1 MRGPGE
7 KWPRKQEVPIA
18 ALLTTPTIADAADTA
33 GISEPT
39 LWRRFQR
46 EAFHTTYRQG
56 RREAVSQ
63 AVALLQPVAGG
74 AVDTLSTRRRDT
86 SPRGLSRGDH
96 MARPTSD
103 KTPQKPT
110 FKPLSIEQ
118 ENAIDLLIAGHTDQ
132 QVADAVGKDRTTI
145 WGWRHEHPLF
155 MATLARR
162 RAEVWRVPQE
172 KLRGLLSK
180 AVVNLAAAVEAGDLK
195 ASIEV
200 LKAVGMYGDGTMNA
214 IGEQDP

>member
-1 MRGPGE
+1 
-7 KWPRKQEVPIA
+7 
-18 ALLTTPTIADAADTA
+18 
-33 GISEPT
+33 
-39 LWRRFQR
+39 
-46 EAFHTTYRQG
+46 
-56 RREAVSQ
+56 
-63 AVALLQPVAGG
+63 
-74 AVDTLSTRRRDT
+74 
-86 SPRGLSRGDH
+86 

-132 QVADAVGKDRTTI
+132 QVADAIGKDRTTI

-162 RAEVWRVPQE
+162 RAEVWRAPQE
-172 KLRGLLSK
+172 KLRALLSK
-180 AVVNLAAAVEAGDLK
+180 AVENLGAAVEAGDLK
-195 ASIEV
+195 ASLEV

-214 IGEQDP
+214 IGEQESRAAAAHPGPGAARPRRDSPR

>member
-1 MRGPGE
+1 
-7 KWPRKQEVPIA
+7 
-18 ALLTTPTIADAADTA
+18 
-33 GISEPT
+33 
-39 LWRRFQR
+39 
-46 EAFHTTYRQG
+46 
-56 RREAVSQ
+56 
-63 AVALLQPVAGG
+63 
-74 AVDTLSTRRRDT
+74 
-86 SPRGLSRGDH
+86 
-96 MARPTSD
+96 MARSTSD

-118 ENAIDLLIAGHTDQ
+118 ENAIDRLIAGNTDQ

-162 RAEVWRVPQE
+162 RAEVWRAPQE
-172 KLRGLLSK
+172 KLRALLSK
-180 AVVNLAAAVEAGDLK
+180 AVENLAAAVEAGDVK

-214 IGEQDP
+214 IGEQDPEQLLHAQAQAQLAREGVPRDEHDMLVRCLETTAYRGRLEEITADLQRRYLE